1 MESTEG
7 SILKIKKDY
16 GFSPKVQM
24 AEGIK
29 KFVNGR
35 EISMKYK
42 SLLITG
48 GTGSWQ
54 ELCWLVD

>member
-29 KFVNGR
+29 KFVKWYR
-35 EISMKYK
+35 DFYEI
-42 SLLITG
+42 
-48 GTGSWQ
+48 
-54 ELCWLVD
+54 